1 MDHRDELL
9 KKSWEGEVVGQSFF
23 RALAEE
29 MPSDRPM
36 WETLANLEGVMGE
49 LVESVAVQ
57 HELEIDLGAL
67 ESTGISF
74 AKSTPTGDRDVLFKE
89 LLAVVA
95 EFLKTYEELAG
106 LLAADE
112 AWLGRELIAH
122 EQALAFYVEHE
133 LAGEQGGDIKVL
145 EFLGRH
151 ASGIPAEA

>member
-9 KKSWEGEVVGQSFF
+9 KNSWEGEVVGQSFF
-23 RALAEE
+23 RALVEE
-29 MPSDRPM
+29 MPSERPM
-36 WETLANLEGVMGE
+36 WETLAELEGAMGG
-49 LVESVAVQ
+49 LVESVAVR
-57 HELEIDLGAL
+57 HGLEIDRGAL

-74 AKSTPTGDRDVLFKE
+74 AKSAPAGDRDALFKE

-106 LLAADE
+106 LLAGDE

-122 EQALAFYVEHE
+122 EQALAFYVEQA

-151 ASGIPAEA
+151 GSEIPAEA